1 MKTALFAAAL
11 LVGTAAAAQ
20 YVQDP
25 PPDAPETT
33 AETTDGDLST
43 GTYVPGVT
51 TPDPS
56 TTTMAPP
63 PATTPTTIASVDR
76 TVMPSNASPEHDARG
91 IAVISDPAYVPAGY
105 NGVPA
110 TAMGGPLEPVGDDA
124 SYPPCTASVTDNCT
138 QTYEVGVPG

>member
-25 PPDAPETT
+25 QPEVPETT
-33 AETTDGDLST
+33 AETTQGDLST

-51 TPDPS
+51 TADPA
-56 TTTMAPP
+56 TTTWAPP
-63 PATTPTTIASVDR
+63 PATTTLASVDR
-76 TVMPSNASPEHDARG
+76 TVMPSNANPEHDARG
-91 IAVISDPAYVPAGY
+91 IAVISDPAYVPAGF

-110 TAMGGPLEPVGDDA
+110 TAMGGPLEPLGDDA
-124 SYPPCTASVTDNCT
+124 SYPPCTASVTDNCL
-138 QTYEVGVPG
+138 QTYEVGSNPRD